1 MLEIFLSNPHLVA
14 NDKFNR
20 CWSDLMS
27 NDQGASKW
35 EEMASEEEA
44 QNVAADEAIA
54 EESHDNESVEADS
67 MAEEAPK
74 ASATVEHFDYETL
87 QKKLTDSELKAH
99 DNWEKA
105 VRATAEVDN
114 IRRRAERD
122 VASAHKYG
130 SEKFITSLL
139 PVIDSLEQALQAAEQ
154 VADESNTAI
163 KEGIELT
170 LKLFGDALSKA
181 NVVRLDPVGEAFD
194 PNQHEA
200 MSMQDAPDAEPNSVL
215 MVFQKGYVLNGRVIR
230 PARVVVA
237 KGK

>member
-1 MLEIFLSNPHLVA
+1 
-14 NDKFNR
+14 
-20 CWSDLMS
+20 MS
-27 NDQGASKW
+27 SDQGASKW

-44 QNVAADEAIA
+44 QKVVADEAITEDSLETA
-54 EESHDNESVEADS
+54 PLADDAI
-67 MAEEAPK
+67 AEEAPV
-74 ASATVEHFDYETL
+74 ASAAVEHVDYETL
-87 QKKLTDSELKAH
+87 QKKLTESEVLAH

-114 IRRRAERD
+114 VRRRSERD

-154 VADESNTAI
+154 VTDESNAAI

-170 LKLFGDALSKA
+170 LKLFGDALTKA
-181 NVVRLDPVGEAFD
+181 NVLRLDPVGEAFD

>member
-1 MLEIFLSNPHLVA
+1 
-14 NDKFNR
+14 
-20 CWSDLMS
+20 MS
-27 NDQGASKW
+27 SDQGASKW
-35 EEMASEEEA
+35 EEMANEEEA
-44 QNVAADEAIA
+44 LNAAAGEVVMEDSQEQEPL
-54 EESHDNESVEADS
+54 EEGLKTENTTESSE
-67 MAEEAPK
+67 K
-74 ASATVEHFDYETL
+74 VEHFDYETL
-87 QKKLTDSELKAH
+87 QKKLTDAELQAH
-99 DNWEKA
+99 NNWEKA

-130 SEKFITSLL
+130 SEKLIVSLL

-154 VADESNTAI
+154 VADEGNAAI

-170 LKLFGDALSKA
+170 LKLFGDALTKS
-181 NVVRLDPVGEAFD
+181 NVVQLDPVGEAFD